1 MKNILDKIK
10 NRKAV
15 ISAVSLV
22 LFVGIVFWAVN
33 SPAVVGASAS
43 DRQLPIYCVQREDK
57 TVALSFDAAWGNE
70 DTQKLIDILNKYK
83 IHATF
88 LSWVSGWI
96 NTPSL

>member
-83 IHATF
+83 FMRHF
-88 LSWVSGWI
+88 CRGSVGG
-96 NTPSL
+96 

>member
-70 DTQKLIDILNKYK
+70 DTQALIDILNKYK

-88 LSWVSGWI
+88 FVVG
-96 NTPSL
+96 

>member
-83 IHATF
+83 FMRHF
-88 LSWVSGWI
+88 LSWVSG
-96 NTPSL
+96 

>member
-1 MKNILDKIK
+1 M
-10 NRKAV
+10 

-83 IHATF
+83 FMRHF

>member
-57 TVALSFDAAWGNE
+57 TSHCHSMRRGAMRTLKSL
-70 DTQKLIDILNKYK
+70 LIYSISIKFMR
-83 IHATF
+83 HF